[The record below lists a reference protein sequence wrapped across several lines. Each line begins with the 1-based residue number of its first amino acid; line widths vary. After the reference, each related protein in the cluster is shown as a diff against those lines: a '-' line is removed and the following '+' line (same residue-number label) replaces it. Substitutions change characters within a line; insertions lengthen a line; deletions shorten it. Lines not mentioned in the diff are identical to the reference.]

1 MAAQL
6 LEPHLVL
13 DFAGVVVD
21 QEGVL
26 ELLRHLVELV
36 VLVLLVELL
45 QKCLVRGPRKA
56 GNSAPLSFILYAR
69 QPKNLQLTMKP

>member
-45 QKCLVRGPRKA
+45 KQRLVRGPRKA
-56 GNSAPLSFILYAR
+56 GNSAPLSLILYA
-69 QPKNLQLTMKP
+69 QPKNLQIPIKP